1 MDIEGVKQRVEQV
14 LSADRYQHTLRV
26 MDTALALAEQYK
38 ADAGKVAYAALLHDY
53 AKCFTIDELKKYI
66 IHYKLPQALLHYHF
80 ELWHGPVGA
89 KIAEIEFGIKDE
101 DILHA
106 IYYHTTGR
114 KHMTRLEYIIFVAD
128 YIEPA
133 RSFPGVQEVRALA
146 KNDLRIATRAALKNT
161 IIYLMKKDSVIH
173 PDSFGAYNMLT
184 ETKKER

>member
-1 MDIEGVKQRVEQV
+1 
-14 LSADRYQHTLRV
+14 
-26 MDTALALAEQYK
+26 
-38 ADAGKVAYAALLHDY
+38 
-53 AKCFTIDELKKYI
+53 
-66 IHYKLPQALLHYHF
+66 
-80 ELWHGPVGA
+80 
-89 KIAEIEFGIKDE
+89 
-101 DILHA
+101 
-106 IYYHTTGR
+106 
-114 KHMTRLEYIIFVAD
+114 MTRLEYIIFVAD